1 MQYNP
6 CMELVVFDLDGT
18 LLDSESRISTYTKQ
32 TLDLLRQRGIAYT
45 VATGRTLHASRSVL
59 EGHAFELPHA
69 FKNGV
74 VIWHPDQDRF
84 SHCTTLTSAEVAQVM
99 SACYQN
105 EVTPFVF
112 TLEGDNDHTVY
123 HAPTR
128 NRAEQFVINVY
139 TGPRG
144 LNAMPIEALPS
155 DARISN
161 ISAVGPGEAIKEIT
175 GQVRG
180 APHLVAYSGIAIEDD
195 NLCWLDV
202 HHSDASK
209 GAAVDTLKSL
219 LGIDRVVCFGDSDND
234 ISMFHTADESYAPAN
249 AKDHVKELA
258 DEVIGHHDE
267 DGIARFLRNRFDLDG

>member
-1 MQYNP
+1 
-6 CMELVVFDLDGT
+6 MELVVFDLDGT
-18 LLDSESRISTYTKQ
+18 LLDSKSSISPYTEE
-32 TLDLLRQRGIAYT
+32 TLALLRKRGIAYT

-59 EGHAFELPHA
+59 EGHSFELPHA

-74 VIWHPDQDRF
+74 VIWHPDDDRF
-84 SHCTTLTSAEVAQVM
+84 SHCTTLTSAEVAQVL

-112 TLEGDNDHTVY
+112 TVEGQNDHAVY
-123 HAPTR
+123 HAPPRTK
-128 NRAEQFVINVY
+128 AETFVINMY

-144 LNAMPIEALPS
+144 LKANPIETLPS

-161 ISAVGPGEAIKEIT
+161 ISAIGPGDAIGQIT
-175 GQVRG
+175 GQVRN

-202 HHSDASK
+202 HHSEASK
-209 GAAVDTLKSL
+209 GAAVETLKSL
-219 LGIDRVVCFGDSDND
+219 LGIDQVVCFGDSDND
-234 ISMFHTADESYAPAN
+234 LSMFAAADESYAPAN
-249 AKDHVKELA
+249 AKSAIKAQA

-267 DGIARFLRNRFDLDG
+267 DGIARFLRKRFSLDG